1 MGQPTVGVHSE
12 TDCIGMHR
20 EAVQDMSTASSLVT
34 GAPSRLHSA
43 VLGVPAK
50 LTLDQQVHDGCVVPV
65 MFQDELFL
73 GLTTTPRVKS

>member
-12 TDCIGMHR
+12 TPSIGMRTKTAQH
-20 EAVQDMSTASSLVT
+20 MSTASSLVT
-34 GAPSRLHSA
+34 AAPNRLHGA

-50 LTLDQQVHDGCVVPV
+50 LTLDQQVHGGCVVPV

-73 GLTTTPRVKS
+73 GLTLLQK